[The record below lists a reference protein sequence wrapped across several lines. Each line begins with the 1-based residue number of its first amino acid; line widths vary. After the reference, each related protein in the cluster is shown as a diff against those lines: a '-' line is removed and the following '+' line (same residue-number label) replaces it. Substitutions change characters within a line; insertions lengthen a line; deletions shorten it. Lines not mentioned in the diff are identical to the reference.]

1 MRNLIKKILRESDD
15 FDWIRDIEMESNLS
29 PAQIV
34 NRYESAFPS
43 NVVGPMVM
51 EGFSDI
57 WYEGGKYILKTD
69 GWSDFVDLFKD
80 VHSDYGYMGR
90 YLAKS
95 VLTDDDYWEPYDSH
109 DLVSDWLDQVW
120 SMVAN
125 DKELYNYVVNWIGN
139 NLIGDEMRFEGEE
152 TTLTKEYLLEWSA
165 DSDVLGEMIDE
176 LDVFEDVKINLTWS
190 YGDAYNQASAD
201 DFTNSAVGA
210 ITDDFGKGEWES
222 KTINRNGEER
232 TQYRLVFDVTDLLED
247 VVVEYIEDCWANCR
261 KYWSPD
267 DEYPDENG
275 LSKEEAFED
284 YCSECSD
291 APFNEYS
298 TFIYFY
304 SVVLDNQGEEYN
316 PRYNEY
322 PDEDKIT
329 DYFKDSFYNRF

>member
-1 MRNLIKKILRESDD
+1 MRKLIKKILREQDD
-15 FDWIRDIEMESNLS
+15 LQWIRDVETESSLS

-69 GWSDFVDLFKD
+69 DWSDFVELFKD

-95 VLTDDDYWEPYDSH
+95 VLTDNDYWEPYNSS
-109 DLVSDWLDQVW
+109 DLVHDWFDQVW
-120 SMVAN
+120 SMVAK
-125 DKELYNYVVNWIGN
+125 DKELYNYVVNWVSN
-139 NLIGDEMRFEGEE
+139 TLIGDEMRFEGEE

-176 LDVFEDVKINLTWS
+176 LDVFEDLKINLTWA
-190 YGDAYNQASAD
+190 YGDAYNQASVD
-201 DFTNSAVGA
+201 EIYNSAIGA
-210 ITDDFGKGEWES
+210 IKNSFGDGKWES
-222 KTINRNGEER
+222 KTINRNGEELNKN
-232 TQYRLVFDVTDLLED
+232 QLVFDVTDLLED

-261 KYWSPD
+261 KYWEPDFGD
-267 DEYPDENG
+267 DEF
-275 LSKEEAFED
+275 EE
-284 YCSECSD
+284 YCDECSD
-291 APFNEYS
+291 SPFNEYS
-298 TFIYFY
+298 TFISFY

-316 PRYNEY
+316 PRYNEF